1 MEVGKSL
8 NERQRRRIGQEVVT
22 CLVTRQSERR
32 CSTKRSPDE
41 QSDSDDSKSHSGPTD
56 FDFSDRLSMSS
67 NYSAEVTESPTS
79 SPSYEGSAVLS
90 ANSSDSEGALAGC
103 CSNLSSRDD
112 RLGDLESMDDDGLS
126 DVPLSASTS
135 SGDDYDSWSSL
146 FDDSDEDDN
155 SLVTVGGSLRKELYP
170 GSMLSNQDFSL
181 GLLSI
186 IQKHNLTYSC
196 VDDLLQFLITVLPH
210 PSCIPRSNRALIK
223 EFIDCKSST
232 IVHSCCG
239 YCSKLLGSSSLCSK
253 SECQAAS
260 LPNATFVEVPLDSQL
275 KERLL
280 GELTM

>member
-1 MEVGKSL
+1 M
-8 NERQRRRIGQEVVT
+8 
-22 CLVTRQSERR
+22 
-32 CSTKRSPDE
+32 
-41 QSDSDDSKSHSGPTD
+41 H
-56 FDFSDRLSMSS
+56 
-67 NYSAEVTESPTS
+67 
-79 SPSYEGSAVLS
+79 
-90 ANSSDSEGALAGC
+90 
-103 CSNLSSRDD
+103 
-112 RLGDLESMDDDGLS
+112 GLS
-126 DVPLSASTS
+126 DVPLSESTG
-135 SGDDYDSWSSL
+135 SGDDCDSWSSL
-146 FDDSDEDDN
+146 FDDSESDEDDIN
-155 SLVTVGGSLRKELYP
+155 LLATVGGSLRKELYP

-196 VDDLLQFLITVLPH
+196 VDDLLQFLVTVLPH

-223 EFIDCKSST
+223 EFIDYKSST

-275 KERLL
+275 KERFS